1 MTSTVINKTYI
12 YNAKASLPKQGKV
25 EELCEGRVNVHAL
38 ITATT
43 KPWAVCRGESGRGGL
58 RSGWTPTGCKG
69 QDALITKVGVF
80 RDTP

>member
-43 KPWAVCRGESGRGGL
+43 KPWAVCRGESGRGG
-58 RSGWTPTGCKG
+58 SGVAGHPLAAKVKTPS
-69 QDALITKVGVF
+69 
-80 RDTP
+80 